1 MSEKDLACGCPG
13 SNSKTISRDNSNV
26 ASQLSQ
32 WPVQLKLV
40 LEDAPYF
47 KGADILISADCC
59 AYSYLNFHNDFIK
72 DKICIIA
79 CPKLDDTDYT
89 NKLSTIFK
97 QNDINSITVARME
110 VPCCYGIYEF
120 TKNAITN
127 SGKDIPLQS
136 VVISTDGKIL
146 ENTSTKMEP
155 ISINTKDTRTFLMKN
170 DKIKIISF
178 NFLKGEGL
186 PNHTHDGDACVQ
198 VISGSATLTFTG
210 GDVITLNP
218 GDAFSFNAREE
229 HNLIA
234 LSELNIIVTIVL

>member
-1 MSEKDLACGCPG
+1 MSAKDLACGCPG
-13 SNSKTISRDNSNV
+13 SNSKTISRDNANIS
-26 ASQLSQ
+26 SHLSQ

-89 NKLSTIFK
+89 DKLSTIFK
-97 QNDINSITVARME
+97 QNDINSVTAVRME

-120 TKNAITN
+120 TKSAIIN

-155 ISINTKDTRTFLMKN
+155 INIATKDTRTFIMQN

-178 NFLKGEGL
+178 NFLAGEGL

-198 VISGSATLTFTG
+198 VISGSATLSFAG
-210 GDVITLNP
+210 GDTVKLSASDT
-218 GDAFSFNAREE
+218 FSFNAREE

-234 LSELNIIVTIVL
+234 DTNLHVIITIIS